1 MYFIKA
7 KDIVLST
14 AYESKETAENVVS
27 EMKKIKALKEYT
39 FEIVEKEI
47 DTSKRGHKNT
57 INEDVVK
64 EADRLY
70 HSLKS
75 LEYKRKKKNV
85 EDTLDESLDI
95 INKKAIHGSAWKD
108 YILDKDGIC
117 PKDEQ
122 RYLYRFKVSKQPT
135 LREVIRFTGLNIKQI
150 YILQQKTKLY
160 PIPRVNKDAA
170 NKYAKYVDETGDSLG
185 TGYDIM
191 DEGGLDE
198 YHLVI

>member
-57 INEDVVK
+57 INEDIVK

-75 LEYKRKKKNV
+75 LEYKRKRKNV
-85 EDTLDESLDI
+85 EDTLDNSLDV
-95 INKKAIHGSAWKD
+95 INKKAIHGSAWRD
-108 YILDKDGIC
+108 YMLDKDGIC

-135 LREVIRFTGLNIKQI
+135 LREVIRFTGLNIKQV

-160 PIPRVNKDAA
+160 PVPRVNKDAA

-191 DEGGLDE
+191 DEGGLEE
-198 YHLVI
+198 YSLAI

>member
-57 INEDVVK
+57 INEDIVK

-75 LEYKRKKKNV
+75 LEYKRKRKNV
-85 EDTLDESLDI
+85 EDTLDNSLDV
-95 INKKAIHGSAWKD
+95 INKKAIHGSAWRD
-108 YILDKDGIC
+108 YMLDKDGIC

-135 LREVIRFTGLNIKQI
+135 LREVIRFTGLNIKQV

-160 PIPRVNKDAA
+160 PVPRVNKDAA

-191 DEGGLDE
+191 DEGGLEE

>member
-47 DTSKRGHKNT
+47 DQSKRGHKNT

-85 EDTLDESLDI
+85 EDTLDNSLDV
-95 INKKAIHGSAWKD
+95 INKKAIHGSAWRD
-108 YILDKDGIC
+108 YMLDKDGIC

-122 RYLYRFKVSKQPT
+122 RYIYRFKVSKQPS
-135 LREVIRFTGLNIKQI
+135 LREVIRFTGLNIKQV

-160 PIPRVNKDAA
+160 PVPRVNKDAA
-170 NKYAKYVDETGDSLG
+170 NKYAKYADETGDTMS

-191 DEGGLDE
+191 DEGGLEE
-198 YHLVI
+198 YSLAI

>member
-57 INEDVVK
+57 INEDIVK

-75 LEYKRKKKNV
+75 LEYKRKRKNV
-85 EDTLDESLDI
+85 EDTLDNSLDV

-108 YILDKDGIC
+108 YMLDKDGIC

-135 LREVIRFTGLNIKQI
+135 LREVIRFTGLNIKQV

-160 PIPRVNKDAA
+160 PVPRVNKDAA

-191 DEGGLDE
+191 DEGGLE
-198 YHLVI
+198 KYHLAI

>member
-47 DTSKRGHKNT
+47 DTSKRGHRNT

-108 YILDKDGIC
+108 YMLDKDGIC

-122 RYLYRFKVSKQPT
+122 RYRYRFKVSKQPT
-135 LREVIRFTGLNIKQI
+135 LREVIRFTGLNIKQV

-160 PIPRVNKDAA
+160 PNPRVNKDAA
-170 NKYAKYVDETGDSLG
+170 AKYTKYVNDTGDTLG
-185 TGYDIM
+185 TGYDWM

-198 YHLVI
+198 YSLVF

>member
-47 DTSKRGHKNT
+47 DLSKRGHKNT

-70 HSLKS
+70 
-75 LEYKRKKKNV
+75 
-85 EDTLDESLDI
+85 
-95 INKKAIHGSAWKD
+95 
-108 YILDKDGIC
+108 
-117 PKDEQ
+117 Q
-122 RYLYRFKVSKQPT
+122 
-135 LREVIRFTGLNIKQI
+135 
-150 YILQQKTKLY
+150 
-160 PIPRVNKDAA
+160 
-170 NKYAKYVDETGDSLG
+170 
-185 TGYDIM
+185 
-191 DEGGLDE
+191 
-198 YHLVI
+198 